1 MSEIKTATILF
12 TDLVGST
19 SLSSSVGPVVAEELR
34 QEHFGL
40 LRAAIEE
47 FGGAEVKNL
56 GDGLMVTF
64 ASASSAVSCAV
75 AMQQGIERRNRAA
88 NEQLA
93 IRVGIAHGD
102 ADRAEDDWFGPPV
115 VEAARLCA
123 KAQGDQIL
131 LGQLAKMMAAGRD
144 HAFASVG
151 ALELK
156 GLPEPVETFEVP
168 WEPVGRLPGGIPLP
182 SRLHGVPP
190 IAYAGRKVERERLRA
205 LWAAARGGM
214 RQAVMI
220 SGEPGIGKT
229 RLASH
234 AALELHGEG
243 ATVLFGHCDEDLA
256 APYGA
261 WVQALTHYVEH
272 APAKVLDAHVER
284 HGGGLGRLV
293 PALHRRVEELAEPT
307 ASDPETERYMLFSA
321 VLDLIERAGADSPL
335 VVLLDDLHWADK
347 PTLALLRHIVSESAS
362 MRVLMVGTYRD
373 SDLTRHHPLTDTL
386 ADLRAVAGVE
396 RIGLTGL
403 DEADVAAIMAA
414 AAGHEMDVPGLAL
427 AREIAAETAGNP
439 FFVGEMLRHL
449 LESGALAQRADGR
462 WELRRELGELGLPQS
477 VREVVGRRIERLGE
491 SARGLLRCAAVLGRD
506 FDVELLVRIA
516 REDEDQ
522 VLDHLE
528 AAVEASVLIERS
540 EPGKFT
546 FAHALI
552 NHTLYDE
559 IGATRRARLHQR
571 VAEALEEICGSD
583 PGARIVELA
592 HHTAA
597 ASVPVDA
604 VKAVAYSRQA
614 GQRAL
619 GELAPDEALR
629 WFAQA
634 KDVLERIPDPDSG
647 ESCELLIGLGEAQRQ
662 IGDPAFRET
671 LLEAA
676 GMAEAMGDADRMA
689 RAALANNRG
698 VVSAFGVV
706 DEERVAVLERAI
718 ELDGL
723 SNPERC
729 ARLLS
734 LQSVELQFDL
744 DHKPRRALADE
755 ALALAREVGDERT
768 LAYVLRDYWQAHWS
782 CDTLDQRRE
791 LVAELN
797 RLAARVDDP
806 LVEFAAFYTGANT
819 AMDEGD
825 LDKAAILLDR
835 WRKFSDRVGQPAL
848 RWLAVF
854 QSACHALLR
863 GEFEQAER
871 LMDAAAEIGNEAG
884 IPDTITVY
892 AGQLISLRK
901 LQGRADEVFELMEQ
915 AAEENPGIPAFRA
928 ALSSVLA
935 SQGRVDEARGILAA
949 EVAQG
954 FRSIPRDQ
962 IFTTTCAF
970 YSETAVLCRLPEAA
984 ELLYELL
991 LPARDQMIA
1000 NGATGYGSC
1009 EVYLGALAAASGRH
1023 DLADEHFAAAS
1034 VTQEREGV
1042 RAGEALNQAYWA
1054 RSMLDRNRAHEA
1066 REHAERAEAAAAEYG
1081 YGMAGELARA
1091 TLETARASPRR

>member
-1 MSEIKTATILF
+1 VPEIQTATIVF

-34 QEHFGL
+34 KEHFEV

-47 FGGAEVKNL
+47 FGGDEVKNL

-64 ASASSAVSCAV
+64 SSTSSAVSCAV
-75 AMQQGIERRNRAA
+75 AMQQGIVRRNRGA

-102 ADRAEDDWFGPPV
+102 ANRAENDWFGPPV

-156 GLPEPVETFEVP
+156 GLPEPVETFEVR
-168 WEPVGRLPGGIPLP
+168 WEPADRVPGGIPLP

-190 IAYAGRKVERERLRA
+190 LAYAGRRVERERLSA
-205 LWAAARGGM
+205 LWDAARGGM

-243 ATVLFGHCDEDLA
+243 ATVLLGHCDEDLT

-272 APAKVLDAHVER
+272 APSTVLDPHVER
-284 HGGGLGRLV
+284 HGGELGRLV
-293 PALHRRVEELAEPT
+293 PALHRRVENLAEPT

-321 VLDLIERAGADSPL
+321 VVDLVERAGAHRPL

-362 MRVLMVGTYRD
+362 MRLLLLGTYRD

-396 RIGLTGL
+396 RMSLTGL
-403 DEADVAAIMAA
+403 DEAEVAEIMAA
-414 AAGHEMDVPGLAL
+414 AAGHEMDVAGLAL
-427 AREIAAETAGNP
+427 AREIAAETGGNA

-491 SARGLLRCAAVLGRD
+491 PARGLLRCAAVLGRD
-506 FDVELLVRIA
+506 FDVDLLLRVA

-528 AAVEASVLIERS
+528 AAVEAAVLIERS
-540 EPGKFT
+540 EPGRFT

-559 IGATRRARLHQR
+559 IGVTRRARLHQR
-571 VAEALEEICGSD
+571 VAEALEEMCGSD

-592 HHTAA
+592 HHTTA
-597 ASVPVDA
+597 ASVPIDTG
-604 VKAVAYSRQA
+604 KAVAYSRQA

-619 GELAPDEALR
+619 EELAPDEALR
-629 WFAQA
+629 WFTQA
-634 KDVLERIPDPDSG
+634 RDLLERMPDADSG
-647 ESCELLIGLGEAQRQ
+647 EASELLIGLGEAQRQ
-662 IGDPAFRET
+662 VGDPAFRET

-676 GMAEAMGDADRMA
+676 GMAEAVGDADRMA

-698 VVSAFGVV
+698 VVSAFGLV
-706 DEERVAVLERAI
+706 DDERVAVLERAI
-718 ELDGL
+718 ELGGE
-723 SNPERC
+723 SNPERR

-744 DHKPRRALADE
+744 DHAPRRALAEE

-782 CDTLDQRRE
+782 CDTLERRQE
-791 LVAELN
+791 LVAELE
-797 RLAARVDDP
+797 RLAGRLDDP
-806 LVEFAAFYTGANT
+806 LVEFAAFYTSTNT
-819 AMDEGD
+819 AFEAGD
-825 LDKAAILLDR
+825 VAKAAILLDR
-835 WRKFSDRVGQPAL
+835 WRTFAERVGQPAL
-848 RWLAVF
+848 RWLAAF
-854 QSACHALLR
+854 QSVCLALLR
-863 GEFEQAER
+863 GDFEEAER
-871 LMDAAAEIGNEAG
+871 LIDAAAEIGSASD

-892 AGQLISLRK
+892 VGQLISLRK

-915 AAEENPGIPAFRA
+915 AAEENAGIPAFRA
-928 ALSSVLA
+928 ALSSVLVGR
-935 SQGRVDEARGILAA
+935 GRVDEGGDMLAA
-949 EVAQG
+949 EAAQG
-954 FRSIPRDQ
+954 FTSIPRDQ
-962 IFTTTCAF
+962 LFTTTCAF
-970 YSETAVLCRLPEAA
+970 YGETAVLCRTPEAA
-984 ELLYELL
+984 RLLYDLL
-991 LPARDQMIA
+991 LPARGQLIA
-1000 NGATGYGSC
+1000 NGATGYSSC
-1009 EVYLGALAAASGRH
+1009 EVYLGALAATIGRH

-1034 VTQEREGV
+1034 VTQEREGI

-1054 RSMLDRNRAHEA
+1054 RSLVDRDRPDEA
-1066 REHAERAEAAAAEYG
+1066 RAHAERAFSVAEKHG
-1081 YGMAGELARA
+1081 YGMAGDLARA
-1091 TLETARASPRR
+1091 ALEAAGA